1 MQDPFTGQ
9 TTVLQGGRHPGA
21 DAQAALQHDHER
33 RLEAFARFGAAAQ
46 KVGIGADPD
55 DDLVLW
61 EEDQLSLLAGA
72 DELWG
77 ELDEAARAFRRA
89 LPLVPLA
96 AFGFPGSDHEDPMG
110 EGSPRLHRIGSGVE
124 ASAFQSVH
132 DGAIY
137 KFYLPREEGRIG
149 GTFAFARAPA
159 ADGLDRPALQADAC
173 LGSYRD
179 LLEKLA
185 LILALDGMPTEVV
198 GVTPEGVLVAKQTL
212 GERLAEGADVSALLP
227 PGLIPIPSRFLRAH
241 RDHPRLAFVGG
252 RAWFVADTHSKNLVR
267 DTEGR
272 LRVIDLLA
280 APFPVELAEQ
290 DPLMRDWLAR
300 VAEDPT
306 AGLLRAVAD
315 EEL

>member
-9 TTVLQGGRHPGA
+9 ATVLQGGRHPGP
-21 DAQAALQHDHER
+21 DVQAALQHDHER

-46 KVGIGADPD
+46 KVGIGSDPD

-61 EEDQLSLLAGA
+61 EEDQLSLLAAA
-72 DELWG
+72 DELWR
-77 ELDEAARAFRRA
+77 ELDEAARGFRRA
-89 LPLVPLA
+89 LPIVPLE
-96 AFGFPGSDHEDPMG
+96 AFGFPGGDHEDPMG

-124 ASAFQSVH
+124 ASAFQSAH
-132 DGAIY
+132 DGSIY

-149 GTFAFARAPA
+149 GTFLFSGAMS
-159 ADGLDRPALQADAC
+159 ADGLDAPALQADAC

-198 GVTPEGVLVAKQTL
+198 GVTPEGVLVAKQLL
-212 GERLAEGADVSALLP
+212 GERLPENADVSGLLP

-241 RDHPRLAFVGG
+241 RDHPRLAFAGG
-252 RAWFVADTHSKNLVR
+252 RPWFIADTHAKNLVR

-280 APFPVELAEQ
+280 APFPVELAER

-300 VAEDPT
+300 VALDPA
-306 AGLLRAVAD
+306 AGLLRAAAD
-315 EEL
+315 DEL

>member
-1 MQDPFTGQ
+1 M
-9 TTVLQGGRHPGA
+9 
-21 DAQAALQHDHER
+21 
-33 RLEAFARFGAAAQ
+33 EAFARFGAAAQ

-72 DELWG
+72 DPLWH
-77 ELDEAARAFRRA
+77 ELDEAARAFRRT
-89 LPLVPLA
+89 LPIVPLE
-96 AFGFPGSDHEDPMG
+96 AFGFPDHEHEDPMG

-132 DGAIY
+132 DGSIY

-149 GTFAFARAPA
+149 GTFSFARAGA
-159 ADGLDRPALQADAC
+159 GSADGLDAPALQADAC

-185 LILALDGMPTEVV
+185 LILALEGMPTEVV
-198 GVTPEGVLVAKQTL
+198 GVTPEGVLVAKQLL
-212 GERLAEGADVSALLP
+212 GERLPEGADVSALLP
-227 PGLIPIPSRFLRAH
+227 ESLIPIPARFLRAH
-241 RDHPRLAFVGG
+241 RDHPRLTFAGG
-252 RAWFVADTHSKNLVR
+252 RAWFIADTHAKNLVR
-267 DTEGR
+267 DTEGK

-280 APFPVELAEQ
+280 APFPSELAEQ

-300 VAEDPT
+300 VAVDPS
-306 AGLLRAVAD
+306 AGLLRAAHDD
-315 EEL
+315 EL

>member
-1 MQDPFTGQ
+1 MHDPFTGQ

-21 DAQAALQHDHER
+21 GAQAALQHDHER

-61 EEDQLSLLAGA
+61 AEDELSLLAGA
-72 DELWG
+72 DALWG
-77 ELDEAARAFRRA
+77 ELAAAAAAFRDT
-89 LPLVPLA
+89 LPIVPLDT
-96 AFGFPGSDHEDPMG
+96 FGFAPDHEDPMG
-110 EGSPRLHRIGSGVE
+110 EGNPRLRRIGSGVE

-132 DGAIY
+132 DGSIY

-149 GTFAFARAPA
+149 GTFTFASALA
-159 ADGLDRPALQADAC
+159 ADGLDVPALRADAC

-198 GVTPEGVLVAKQTL
+198 GVTPEGVLIAKQLL
-212 GERLAEGADVSALLP
+212 GERLPEGADVSALLP
-227 PGLIPIPSRFLRAH
+227 AALIPIPARFLRAH
-241 RDHPRLAFVGG
+241 RDHPRLAFVAG
-252 RAWFVADTHSKNLVR
+252 RAWFIADTHAKNLVR
-267 DTEGR
+267 DTAGR

-280 APFPVELAEQ
+280 APFPVHLAA
-290 DPLMRDWLAR
+290 DYPLMRDWIAR
-300 VAEDPT
+300 IAEDPA
-306 AGLLRAVAD
+306 AGLLREGSDD
-315 EEL
+315 EL

>member
-9 TTVLQGGRHPGA
+9 ATVLQGGRHPGP
-21 DAQAALQHDHER
+21 DVQAALQHDHER

-55 DDLVLW
+55 DNLVLW
-61 EEDQLSLLAGA
+61 EDDELSLLAAA
-72 DELWG
+72 DELWR
-77 ELDEAARAFRRA
+77 ELDDAARAFRRL
-89 LPLVPLA
+89 LPIVPLE
-96 AFGFPGSDHEDPMG
+96 AFGFPGEDHEDPMG

-124 ASAFQSVH
+124 ASAFQSAH
-132 DGAIY
+132 DGSIY

-149 GTFAFARAPA
+149 GTFLFSSAAA
-159 ADGLDRPALQADAC
+159 ADGLDAPALQADAC

-198 GVTPEGVLVAKQTL
+198 GVTPEGVLVAKQLL
-212 GERLAEGADVSALLP
+212 GERLPEGADVSGLLP

-252 RAWFVADTHSKNLVR
+252 RPWFIADTHAKNLVR

-280 APFPVELAEQ
+280 APFPVGLAEQ

-300 VAEDPT
+300 VALDPD
-306 AGLLRAVAD
+306 AGLLRAASDD
-315 EEL
+315 EL

>member
-1 MQDPFTGQ
+1 MQDPFTGHA
-9 TTVLQGGRHPGA
+9 TVLQGGSQPGP
-21 DAQAALQHDHER
+21 DLQAALQHDHER
-33 RLEAFARFGAAAQ
+33 RLEAFARLGAAAT

-55 DDLVLW
+55 DSLVLW
-61 EEDQLSLLAGA
+61 EDDELSLLTGA
-72 DELWG
+72 DELWH
-77 ELDEAARAFRRA
+77 ELDEAARAFRRL
-89 LPLVPLA
+89 LPIVPLE
-96 AFGFPGSDHEDPMG
+96 AFGFPDHEHEDPMG

-149 GTFAFARAPA
+149 GTFSFARAGA
-159 ADGLDRPALQADAC
+159 ADGLDAPAIQADAC

-198 GVTPEGVLVAKQTL
+198 AVTPEGVLVAKQVL
-212 GERLAEGADVSALLP
+212 GERLPEGADVSALLP
-227 PGLIPIPSRFLRAH
+227 AGLIPIPSRFLRAH
-241 RDHPRLAFVGG
+241 RDHPRLTFLGG
-252 RAWFVADTHSKNLVR
+252 RPWFVADTHAKNLVR
-267 DTEGR
+267 DHEGR

-280 APFPVELAEQ
+280 APFPVELAAQ

-300 VAEDPT
+300 VELDPR
-306 AGLLRAVAD
+306 AGLLAETHDD
-315 EEL
+315 EL